1 MASFLSL
8 KKNYDSFIAAVLGFM
23 AILLFTHYGG
33 IGISPDSIMYTSV
46 ARNMNAGKWLLGY
59 DNKPMV
65 LFPVLYPVFLGVIM
79 FITRLDVIAFAPSLN
94 GLLFAGVLYL
104 SGCIMQRFTTTSRLY
119 KAFVLLI
126 IIVCPCLTDVYS
138 MLWSETLFIFWV
150 ILFIIF
156 MLRYLQKSTLKNLL
170 LIGCIAALSC
180 ITRYAGVTL
189 IGTGGLLIVCFS
201 ALTWK
206 NRIFHLVLFGYA
218 SISLLAINLIRNQ
231 YTTGMLTGVRQKGI
245 VSLHDNIQYFGNVL
259 SDWLPF
265 ASLTRPFSF
274 SLGLIF
280 LLGALITFIYRV
292 KKQKDYKSFENITTT
307 FFLVFGWFMVIS
319 ATVSR
324 YEPIN
329 ARLLSPLF
337 ISFLFF
343 CTQSIPR
350 IVKFINNK
358 IFKICFVLVMV
369 SLAAVLLFQHYAID
383 TITYKSEAEGGI
395 GGYTED
401 DWKQSQTL
409 HYLQKDSS
417 FFNPVIP
424 VFSNANHAVY
434 FYTGQSVFS
443 LPERVHTNKVISLN
457 ATPTF
462 KLIWFNT
469 EENADLLTLNEL
481 KKNKSMIPIKTFND
495 GSLFL
500 CTNDTSLLH
509 KKF

>member
-1 MASFLSL
+1 
-8 KKNYDSFIAAVLGFM
+8 M

-59 DNKPMV
+59 DNKPMI
-65 LFPVLYPVFLGVIM
+65 LFPVLYPMFLGAIV
-79 FITRLDVIAFAPSLN
+79 FISRQDVIIFAPVLN
-94 GLLFAGVLYL
+94 GILFAVVVYL
-104 SGCIMQRFTTTSRLY
+104 SGCIMQRFTYTSRLY
-119 KAFVLLI
+119 KSLILLI
-126 IIVCPCLTDVYS
+126 IILCPCLTDVYS
-138 MLWSETLFIFWV
+138 MLWSETLFILWV
-150 ILFIIF
+150 ILFFIF
-156 MLRYLQKSTLKNLL
+156 MYRYLQNSSIKNLL
-170 LIGCIAALSC
+170 LISCIAALSC

-189 IGTGGLLIVCFS
+189 IGTGALLILCF
-201 ALTWK
+201 AMLTWRNK
-206 NRIFHLVLFGYA
+206 IFHLVLFGYL
-218 SISLLAINLIRNQ
+218 SISLLAINLVRNQ
-231 YTTGMLTGVRQKGI
+231 LSSGLLTGQRQKGI
-245 VSLHDNIQYFGNVL
+245 VSLHDNIQYFGAVL

-265 ASLTRPFSF
+265 ASFTKSI
-274 SLGLIF
+274 SF
-280 LLGALITFIYRV
+280 LLGLLFLTAVLATFVYRIF
-292 KKQKDYKSFENITTT
+292 KQTRYSSFENIATT

-337 ISFLFF
+337 ISFIWFS
-343 CTQSIPR
+343 TQSVPR
-350 IVKFINNK
+350 IVKFISNK
-358 IFKICFVLVMV
+358 TIKISFAFVMT
-369 SLAAVLLFQHYAID
+369 SLAIVLLFQHYAVD
-383 TITYKSEAEGGI
+383 KITYKSEAEGGI

-401 DWKQSQTL
+401 DWKASQTL

-424 VFSNANHAVY
+424 VFSNSNHAVY

-443 LPERVHTNKVISLN
+443 LPERVHTNKVISLF

-469 EENADLLTLNEL
+469 EENFDLLNLNEL
-481 KKNKSMIPIKTFND
+481 KQKKSLIPIKTFND

-500 CTNDTSLLH
+500 CTSDTSLLN
-509 KKF
+509 KK

>member
-8 KKNYDSFIAAVLGFM
+8 KKNYDSLLAAVLGFI

-65 LFPVLYPVFLGVIM
+65 LFPVLYPIFLGTIM
-79 FITRLDVIAFAPSLN
+79 FISRLDVIVFAPVLN
-94 GLLFAGVLYL
+94 AVLFASVLYL
-104 SGCIMQRFTTTSRLY
+104 SGCIMQQFTATSRLY
-119 KAFVLLI
+119 KAMVLLI
-126 IIVCPCLTDVYS
+126 TIICPCLTDVYS
-138 MLWSETLFIFWV
+138 MLWSETLFILWV
-150 ILFIIF
+150 ILFIIC
-156 MLRYLQKSTLKNLL
+156 MHRYLQNSSVKNLL
-170 LIGCIAALSC
+170 LIACIAALSC

-189 IGTGGLLIVCFS
+189 IATAGLLILCFA
-201 ALTWK
+201 ALSWK
-206 NRIFHLVLFGYA
+206 NKIFHLVLFGYI

-231 YTTGMLTGVRQKGI
+231 YSTGLLTGQRQKGI
-245 VSLHDNIQYFGNVL
+245 VSLHDNIQYFGAVL

-265 ASLTRPFSF
+265 ASFTKTFS
-274 SLGLIF
+274 F
-280 LLGALITFIYRV
+280 LLGLFFLTGVLVTFIYRIF
-292 KKQKDYKSFENITTT
+292 KQTRYTSFENIATA

-337 ISFLFF
+337 ISFIWFS
-343 CTQSIPR
+343 TQSIPR
-350 IVKFINNK
+350 IVQYISNK
-358 IFKICFVLVMV
+358 KIKISFVVVMT
-369 SLAAVLLFQHYAID
+369 SLAIILLFQHYAVD
-383 TITYKSEAEGGI
+383 KITYKSEAEGGI

-401 DWKQSQTL
+401 DWKASQTL

-434 FYTGQSVFS
+434 FYTGRSVFA

-469 EENADLLTLNEL
+469 EENADLLNLDEL
-481 KKNKSMIPIKTFND
+481 KQKKYLIPIKTFKD

-500 CTNDTSLLH
+500 CTNDTSLLN
-509 KKF
+509 KK